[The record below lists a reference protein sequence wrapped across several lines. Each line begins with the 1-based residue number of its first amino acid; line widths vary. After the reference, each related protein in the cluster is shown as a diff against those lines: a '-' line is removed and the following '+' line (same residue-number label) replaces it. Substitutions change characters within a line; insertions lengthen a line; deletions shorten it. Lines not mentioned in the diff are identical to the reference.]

1 MGLYFVSDIHLKS
14 NNERNAFLFSE
25 LLRQLRHQSQSEKV
39 ELFLLGDI
47 FDLWLSKHDVFVSR
61 YEPIVEELSKTHRAG
76 IPIYFFEGNHDVHVD
91 VFFQKKLGIQVLD
104 RAQTFQRFGIRIRC
118 EHGDY
123 INPDDV
129 VYHRYLKIIRNDQ
142 IEKIGHVIPGLF
154 WDVSGRIGSRFSR
167 RRSSRKTFSLNHKM
181 RDLVIQYSQ
190 RQYEKENFD
199 ILVTGHVH
207 YRMNEEVDGKFR
219 TINLGSWFEE
229 PQVLKIEQDPK
240 NQIQT
245 SWLKYENGI
254 FQAL

>member
-14 NNERNAFLFSE
+14 NNERNAFLFTE
-25 LLRQLRHQSQSEKV
+25 LLKQLRKQKQAEQV

-61 YEPIVEELSKTHRAG
+61 YEPIVQELSLTQQSG

-91 VFFQKKLGIQVLD
+91 VFFQEKLGVQVFD
-104 RAQTFQRFGIRIRC
+104 KGHTFERYGVKIRC

-123 INPDDV
+123 INPDDI

-142 IEKIGHVIPGLF
+142 IEKIGHIIPGF
-154 WDVSGRIGSRFSR
+154 VWDFSGKIGSRISR
-167 RRSSRKTFSLNHKM
+167 RRSTRKTFALNHKM
-181 RDLVIQYSQ
+181 RDLVLQYSQ
-190 RQYEKENFD
+190 RQYEKEKFD
-199 ILVTGHVH
+199 VLVTGHVH
-207 YRMNEEVDGKFR
+207 YRMNEEVDGQFR

-229 PQVLKIEQDPK
+229 PQVLKIEQDQK
-240 NQIQT
+240 NHIQT

-254 FQAL
+254 FQAV